1 LTDRG
6 NHRIHHLDAA
16 GKVIRVIGFRGK
28 IEGQLENPSGIA
40 VSPDGKSVF
49 VADRGNNRV
58 AIFNLDGACT
68 GIIGDGTGKE
78 RGYMQGP
85 CGVAVR
91 SDGQLAV
98 CDYGNNRIQIFNADG
113 KCISTLGDSKDAGSM
128 RQRLLQ
134 PSAVCYGRHGHVI
147 VADYGNQ
154 RVVVF
159 KEDGT
164 VHQELVGGWGGE
176 AAESFNGPCA
186 VATSR

>member
-1 LTDRG
+1 M
-6 NHRIHHLDAA
+6 
-16 GKVIRVIGFRGK
+16 IGYRGK

-40 VSPDGKSVF
+40 VSPDGQSVY

-58 AIFNLDGACT
+58 VIFNLDGACT
-68 GIIGDGTGKE
+68 GIIGAGAGKE

-91 SDGQLAV
+91 SNGQVAV
-98 CDYGNNRIQIFNADG
+98 CDYGNNRIQIFSAEG
-113 KCISTLGDSKDAGSM
+113 KCISTLGDSTDPGSM

-134 PSAVCYGRHGHVI
+134 PSAVCYDRQEQVV

-154 RVVVF
+154 RVVIF

-164 VHQELVGGWGGE
+164 VCQELVGGWGGVSS
-176 AAESFNGPCA
+176 ESFNGPCA
-186 VATSR
+186 VATGG